1 MAGINVQVEAPRS
14 SGAASEEAPAPPN
27 GKVEAMLDFFW
38 SDWRVSLAVV
48 VVLAA
53 AAGLLGAW
61 LTPRGPITTAEALT
75 SLGAALFVGL
85 AAGLVMGSRWSILAT
100 PVVFVV
106 VFELAR
112 MGTVGPTVDAID
124 LGGFYGIVAFV
135 LGRVF
140 HGLLVLAPMILGSMY
155 GVWLAGRLGSVSS
168 AAMGG
173 LAWTF
178 TGALTLAMI
187 VVAFSIARPAT
198 TAPIVGPDGETLPGS
213 VAELVTVPIG
223 GHDQTMLI
231 RGRSADNP
239 VLLYL
244 TGGPGGTDIGA
255 LRRDVT
261 LEQDFTVVAWD
272 QRGAG
277 KSYSALDPVD
287 TFTVDSLVADTI
299 AVTNYLRD
307 RFDESRI
314 YLVGQSWGS
323 TLGVLAVEQHPE
335 LYHAFVGVGQMVSQ
349 RETDIMF
356 WEDALAWADET
367 GNTGL
372 AETLRRNG
380 PPPYQDLMLY
390 DPFIASEHDWNVYPE
405 FDPNTEMPAIL
416 FVPEYSWM
424 DRINAF
430 KGFLDTAGTLYPQL
444 QDLDFRRDVTLLEVP
459 VYMVL
464 GEHEARGRAVIAREW
479 FELLEAPYKEGIVF
493 EGAGHRAHFDQPGR
507 FSRVMTDILEDTFTR
522 G

>member
-14 SGAASEEAPAPPN
+14 SGAASEEAPARSS
-27 GKVEAMLDFFW
+27 GKVEAMLEFFW
-38 SDWRVSLAVV
+38 SDRRVSFAAVAL
-48 VVLAA
+48 LAA
-53 AAGLLGAW
+53 VAGLLGAW

-75 SLGAALFVGL
+75 SLGAAVLVGL
-85 AAGLVMGSRWSILAT
+85 AAGLVMGSRWSILVT
-100 PVVFVV
+100 PVVFAV

-140 HGLLVLAPMILGSMY
+140 QGLLVLAPMILGSMY
-155 GVWLAGRLGSVSS
+155 GVWLAGRLGNANS
-168 AAMGG
+168 ATMGG

-178 TGALTLAMI
+178 TGALTLVVI
-187 VVAFSIARPAT
+187 VVAFSIARPAS
-198 TAPIVGPDGETLPGS
+198 TAPILGPDGETLPGS

-287 TFTVDSLVADTI
+287 TFTVDALVADTI

-323 TLGVLAVEQHPE
+323 TLGVLAVEQDPE

-349 RETDIMF
+349 RETDILF

-444 QDLDFRRDVTLLEVP
+444 QDLDFRRDVTRLEVP

-479 FELLEAPYKEGIVF
+479 FELLEAPHKESIVF
-493 EGAGHRAHFDQPGR
+493 EGAGHRAHFDQPAR
-507 FSRVMTDILEDTFTR
+507 FTRVMTDILEDTMTR